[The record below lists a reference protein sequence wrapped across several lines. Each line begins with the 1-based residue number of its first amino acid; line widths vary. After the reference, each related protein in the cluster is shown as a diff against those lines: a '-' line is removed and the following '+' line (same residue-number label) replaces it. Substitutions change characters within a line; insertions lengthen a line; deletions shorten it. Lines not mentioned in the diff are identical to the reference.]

1 MAIRHDEAFK
11 YLFDLPEMCADALRV
26 VAPALWPHLDA
37 ATVRGL
43 RVGDSVAADLSKRVG
58 DALFGVELRAGAVPG
73 GRRRQVV
80 VPVEFQ
86 SSDDT
91 GMAGRMREYAA
102 LQLETLRRQGLVR
115 GNDVL
120 VLPLVVYDGAGPWT
134 AADGMEPLRGLAPD
148 VAGLFAA
155 YQPQGYALLDLARS
169 RTDDWGEQNR
179 LAAVAR
185 LLQAGLAA
193 ALAEE
198 FARFAGPLH
207 RPLREALHAWAGEL
221 WSRWPGAGALPP
233 LGELE
238 GGETTDMTSIAEAR
252 VAEWMA
258 EHVERPLAE
267 ARAQAAAEAAKAA
280 VEAAEGRAR
289 GMAEG
294 RARGMAEGR
303 ARGMAEGMA
312 EGLGRQRALLSRM
325 AARRFGGEAGRA
337 VAEVVADMEDA
348 AALEEVG
355 DLIVDCPTGERLL
368 DGLANGR
375 LGRPE

>member
-11 YLFDLPEMCADALRV
+11 FLFDLPEVCADALRAA
-26 VAPALWPHLDA
+26 APALWPHVDP
-37 ATVRGL
+37 ATVRSL

-58 DALFGVELRAGAVPG
+58 DALFGVALRGGALPD
-73 GRRRQVV
+73 GRRAELV

-86 SSDDT
+86 SAHDA

-102 LQLETLRRQGLVR
+102 LQLDTLGRQGMIPPDGAL
-115 GNDVL
+115 L
-120 VLPLVVYDGAGPWT
+120 LPLVVYDGAGPWT
-134 AADGMEPLRGLAPD
+134 AADGLALLRGLAPE
-148 VAGLFAA
+148 VAGLLAP
-155 YQPQGYALLDLARS
+155 YQPQGYVLLDLARS
-169 RTDDWGEQNR
+169 RADDWGEHNR
-179 LAAVAR
+179 LRAVAR
-185 LLQAGLAA
+185 LLRAASAEALAA

-198 FARFAGPLH
+198 FARFAGPSH

-267 ARAQAAAEAAKAA
+267 ARA
-280 VEAAEGRAR
+280 
-289 GMAEG
+289 
-294 RARGMAEGR
+294 
-303 ARGMAEGMA
+303 
-312 EGLGRQRALLSRM
+312 EGLGRQRALLSRQ
-325 AARRFGGEAGRA
+325 ATRRFGDEAGRA
-337 VAEVVADMEDA
+337 VAEAVADMEDA

-368 DGLANGR
+368 DALTNGLSR
-375 LGRPE
+375 HP